1 MLLVFDVGNTNITI
15 GLFDEQELVGSYR
28 MTTKL
33 PRTSDEFGMFFL
45 NLLGSKGIAV
55 EKIEAAIIA
64 SVVPNINH
72 SLNNGIKKYIH
83 VQPIMVGPGIKTGI
97 RIMTENPRELGAD
110 RIVDAVGAYTIYG
123 GPVLVIDYGT
133 ATTYDLVLEDG
144 SFVAGVTAPG
154 VRLSANALW
163 QGAAKLPEIEIVK
176 PDTILAK
183 STVPSM
189 QAGLVYGHIGETEYI
204 VKRMMEEAQIDNM
217 KVVATGGLGKII
229 AEATDSIDVYDAN
242 LTMKGLQIIYEKQQT
257 R

>member
-45 NLLGSKGIAV
+45 NVLGSKGIAV

-204 VKRMMEEAQIDNM
+204 VKRMMEEADIKDM

-242 LTMKGLQIIYEKQQT
+242 LTLKGLQIIYEKQQGK
-257 R
+257 

>member
-33 PRTSDEFGMFFL
+33 PRTSDEYGMFFL
-45 NLLGSKGIAV
+45 NLLSSKGIV
-55 EKIEAAIIA
+55 VDRIEAAIIA

-83 VQPIMVGPGIKTGI
+83 VEPIMVGPGIKTGI

-110 RIVDAVGAYTIYG
+110 RIVDAVGAYTLYG

-204 VKRMMEEAQIDNM
+204 VKRMMEEADIKNM

-242 LTMKGLQIIYEKQQT
+242 LTLKGLQIIYEKQQG

>member
-45 NLLGSKGIAV
+45 SVLGSKGIAV

-204 VKRMMEEAQIDNM
+204 VKRMMEEADIKDM

-242 LTMKGLQIIYEKQQT
+242 LTLKGLQIIYEKQQGK
-257 R
+257 